1 LVNTAFIIA
10 NTPPEHRIYFVVGSY
25 EAYEHENM
33 RKTLKSFGES
43 FEERVEKRGELAM
56 GFFRRRKVQRLA
68 RFVFGSTSNKAVIR
82 SIFDS
87 YISWEMGSPFIF
99 LVARR
104 EPPKWKDV
112 VSILSAGRPYP
123 SDFVLNSHCL
133 MRTVVDDGMFIA
145 SIEITRE
152 QIIEIASRIAKELSM
167 ELTVRT
173 LPYERLPTARH
184 S

>member
-43 FEERVEKRGELAM
+43 FEERVEKRGELTM

-87 YISWEMGSPFIF
+87 YISWEMGTPFIF
-99 LVARR
+99 FIARQ
-104 EPPKWKDV
+104 EPPRWKEV
-112 VSILSAGRPYP
+112 VDILSARQPYP
-123 SDFVLNSHCL
+123 PVFVLNTHCL
-133 MRTVVDDGMFIA
+133 MRTVVDDGMFLA
-145 SIEITRE
+145 STAINRE
-152 QIIEIASRIAKELSM
+152 QIIEIASRIAKEFSM

-173 LPYERLPTARH
+173 FPTSNEKKARH